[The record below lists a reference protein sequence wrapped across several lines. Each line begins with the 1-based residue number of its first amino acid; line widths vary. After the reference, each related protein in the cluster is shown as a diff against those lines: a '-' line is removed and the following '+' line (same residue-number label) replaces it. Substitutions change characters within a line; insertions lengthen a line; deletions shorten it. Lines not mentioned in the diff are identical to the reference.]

1 MEEKNSLE
9 QASISYDVFNALN
22 LINEKLGKAYEEKGY
37 NPYGEQFSLDAN
49 YAQTLLE
56 KAKGKKNLDTEQ
68 FLENG
73 NRAVSQNFKLALE
86 NTEALKLDI
95 LAEME
100 SAEPAMKDKLSEVVL
115 YLNNRAELLSQA
127 IEALKS
133 GEASSLKLYEEVYN
147 IDSVYGEILKE
158 SFLKNFNKTVAVE
171 NFLSTCRLR
180 IKFEEFKQE
189 QVKEQEKLARQK
201 ITAIEKKIDR
211 ELKAEA
217 EKVQAREEK
226 LKEELKEKE
235 DKKKFSQKSRESG
248 VEK

>member
-56 KAKGKKNLDTEQ
+56 KAKGKKSLDTEQ

>member
-56 KAKGKKNLDTEQ
+56 KAKGKKSLDTEQ

-115 YLNNRAELLSQA
+115 YLNNRTELLSQA

-180 IKFEEFKQE
+180 IKFEEFRQ
-189 QVKEQEKLARQK
+189 QQILEQEKLARAKVQE
-201 ITAIEKKIDR
+201 IEKRVNKELDAEEAKAKI
-211 ELKAEA
+211 KAEELAKRAA
-217 EKVQAREEK
+217 EEEK
-226 LKEELKEKE
+226 KKYSKKSLDSGIEK
-235 DKKKFSQKSRESG
+235 
-248 VEK
+248 

>member
-56 KAKGKKNLDTEQ
+56 EAKGKKSLDTEQ

>member
-49 YAQTLLE
+49 YVQTLLE
-56 KAKGKKNLDTEQ
+56 KAKGKKSLDAEQ

-217 EKVQAREEK
+217 EKVQAREER

-235 DKKKFSQKSRESG
+235 DKKKFSQRSRESG

>member
-9 QASISYDVFNALN
+9 QASISYDALN
-22 LINEKLGKAYEEKGY
+22 LINEKVGKAYEEKGY

-235 DKKKFSQKSRESG
+235 DKKKFSQRSRESG